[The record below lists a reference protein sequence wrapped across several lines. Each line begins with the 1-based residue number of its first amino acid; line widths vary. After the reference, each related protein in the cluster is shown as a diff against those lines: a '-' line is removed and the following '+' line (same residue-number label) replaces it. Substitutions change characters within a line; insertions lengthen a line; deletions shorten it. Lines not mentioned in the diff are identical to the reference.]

1 MVSKFIAHKNLA
13 NLLHLIRLCL
23 VVVPLQI
30 DLLLHT
36 PFPEDVVT
44 APSLVPQPKVEQQR
58 A

>member
-1 MVSKFIAHKNLA
+1 MVSKFIAHKNVA
-13 NLLHLIRLCL
+13 NLLHLIRFCL
-23 VVVPLQI
+23 AVVALQI

-44 APSLVPQPKVEQQR
+44 APHSFLKPKVEQQR